1 MKEENKSYN
10 NDDLAVI
17 IPIWTVA
24 AMLQDGGCLLCT
36 GWLEVEALEDDVQG
50 LRRKG
55 GHKICPDKICVFGQ

>member
-36 GWLEVEALEDDVQG
+36 SWLEVEALEDDVQR

-55 GHKICPDKICVFGQ
+55 WSRNVSLSSP

>member
-1 MKEENKSYN
+1 MEIKEWNKNLS

-36 GWLEVEALEDDVQG
+36 GWLEVEALEDDVQR

-55 GHKICPDKICVFGQ
+55 WSRNVSLSSP

>member
-1 MKEENKSYN
+1 MEMKEENKSYN

-36 GWLEVEALEDDVQG
+36 SWLEVEALEDDVQR

-55 GHKICPDKICVFGQ
+55 WSRNVSLSSP